1 MAFIPNSK
9 SFSSY
14 SKEIKASLIRYF
26 YVTALVVLPVFYDLF
41 SHLFLD
47 ERITLGRLINIII
60 CVVLLY
66 FYFLLSVDSK
76 ILNLGKSHAYKVKL
90 KDLAKSIRLPLHHIQ
105 TKQKRLVS
113 QIDSNHLKEQYTDI
127 KSNTAV
133 NSTLYATDTYAYENT
148 SALDPTY
155 NSNSNFNCNPS
166 ASDSHTTTFNTNPF
180 DNYHFDKEA
189 SFDSLSITDLQNSNY
204 QSTYSLIDELER
216 NCDKY
221 LAKNTS
227 TYTSSP
233 TTIALE
239 TETTEAATTAEAFAT
254 SAPSSSTV
262 TVAVGSSSS
271 SSTTPKLSSAAKK
284 FLSTVTNGTTATTGT
299 TSTTATTSVTATS
312 KTKGNTHSTRNLFKE
327 DIATKTS
334 IFSPS
339 LFKAKATTNY
349 YLHKDFTP
357 EITYTYLGKGFEFK
371 PDHTRLLNNLL
382 NTGLIFNC
390 DECHG
395 SLQIHELEKRND
407 KSLFT
412 LTSNLKGHTIIFGTT
427 GSGKT
432 RAFDLFISQAILRN
446 EVVIV
451 IDPKGDRDLKANLYK
466 VAELIGRE
474 DAVEVLDLVNLKNTT
489 SPFNLLGSSNK
500 PTQIA
505 DRLTSLMS
513 NNKDNDFANY
523 AHQAVAAAV
532 IALCFK
538 HKELNLRNITN
549 NLNLIS
555 LFDGVLNFIIT
566 FLVKTNND
574 KLIEV
579 FYCFVKDFKLNFK
592 EFTFGDLLKDKIL
605 QLEKEK
611 QLEAEFAK
619 VKELRGS
626 SQNKAYDKSSDDTS
640 LVSEKT

>member
-1 MAFIPNSK
+1 MAFILNSK

-26 YVTALVVLPVFYDLF
+26 YVTALVVLPIFYDLF

-47 ERITLGRLINIII
+47 ERITLGRLINMII

-76 ILNLGKSHAYKVKL
+76 ILNLGKSHTYKVKL

-148 SALDPTY
+148 SALDPAY
-155 NSNSNFNCNPS
+155 NSNLNSNCNPS
-166 ASDSHTTTFNTNPF
+166 ASYSHTTTFNSNPF

-189 SFDSLSITDLQNSNY
+189 NFDAISIADHQYPNY

-221 LAKNTS
+221 LAKNANQ
-227 TYTSSP
+227 YTSSP
-233 TTIALE
+233 TTIDLE
-239 TETTEAATTAEAFAT
+239 TESTEAAATAEAFAT

-262 TVAVGSSSS
+262 TVTAGSSSS
-271 SSTTPKLSSAAKK
+271 SSSNSSSTPKLSSAVKK
-284 FLSTVTNGTTATTGT
+284 FFTTGIAGTTGTTVTTGTTGT
-299 TSTTATTSVTATS
+299 TSTTATNSVTATS
-312 KTKGNTHSTRNLFKE
+312 NTKDNTLGTRNLLKE

-357 EITYTYLGKGFEFK
+357 DITYTYLGKGFEFK

-395 SLQIHELEKRND
+395 SLQIHELEKSKD
-407 KSLFT
+407 KS
-412 LTSNLKGHTIIFGTT
+412 
-427 GSGKT
+427 
-432 RAFDLFISQAILRN
+432 
-446 EVVIV
+446 
-451 IDPKGDRDLKANLYK
+451 
-466 VAELIGRE
+466 
-474 DAVEVLDLVNLKNTT
+474 
-489 SPFNLLGSSNK
+489 
-500 PTQIA
+500 
-505 DRLTSLMS
+505 
-513 NNKDNDFANY
+513 
-523 AHQAVAAAV
+523 
-532 IALCFK
+532 
-538 HKELNLRNITN
+538 
-549 NLNLIS
+549 
-555 LFDGVLNFIIT
+555 
-566 FLVKTNND
+566 
-574 KLIEV
+574 
-579 FYCFVKDFKLNFK
+579 
-592 EFTFGDLLKDKIL
+592 
-605 QLEKEK
+605 
-611 QLEAEFAK
+611 
-619 VKELRGS
+619 
-626 SQNKAYDKSSDDTS
+626 
-640 LVSEKT
+640 